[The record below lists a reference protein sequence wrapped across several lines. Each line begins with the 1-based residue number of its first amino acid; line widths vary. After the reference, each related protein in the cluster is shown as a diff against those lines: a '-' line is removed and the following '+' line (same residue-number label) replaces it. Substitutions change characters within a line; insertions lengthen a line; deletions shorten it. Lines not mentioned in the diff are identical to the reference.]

1 MPDTAY
7 QEQAPPPPTGAVQ
20 QRGLWLPSLARHR
33 SRTLTLVAL
42 IWFTCGS
49 LYLLPY
55 LLRGGLDLPAVISH
69 FSVSI
74 VGLVLSVLLFALS
87 QRLQTLSGIRVFAS
101 YAVAVVM
108 LAAALAVIDMALF
121 EGIYALF
128 GHDYGSGSTT
138 TNLVRWSGN
147 FAIFSSQFSLIAVAF
162 WTLEALEAYRQQQV
176 ELEASKTIAAEARS
190 QANRAKLSALRYQ
203 LNPHFLFNTL
213 NSISSL
219 VVTGRNQDAEMMI
232 ARLSDFLRTTL
243 ANDPTAAQT
252 LEGELDT
259 IDAYLGLERIRFGDR
274 LEIVIDCPPE
284 LRDALLPHFLL
295 QPLVENAVKHG
306 LAPTDAAVTIGISAR
321 AQGGELLIAIE
332 NDVASGH
339 AAIRGTGVGL
349 RNVRERLDAVYG
361 SRGSL
366 ETMQR
371 DAGFI
376 AIVRLPLE
384 LAPA

>member
-1 MPDTAY
+1 MPDTTY

-20 QRGLWLPSLARHR
+20 QRGLWLSSLARHR

-69 FSVSI
+69 LSVSI
-74 VGLVLSVLLFALS
+74 VGLALSVLLFALS
-87 QRLQTLSGIRVFAS
+87 RRLQTLSGIRVFAS
-101 YAVAVVM
+101 YAVAVAM
-108 LAAALAVIDMALF
+108 LAATLAVIDMALF

-128 GHDYGSGSTT
+128 GRDYGSGSTT

-190 QANRAKLSALRYQ
+190 QTNRAKLSALRYQ

-306 LAPTDAAVTIGISAR
+306 LAPSDAAVTIGISAR
-321 AQGGELLIAIE
+321 AQGGELLIGIE

-339 AAIRGTGVGL
+339 VAIRSTGVGL